1 LVSQD
6 KELLSVPV
14 DDYILDKGL
23 AGIDYEITESGEY
36 QGLYYTV
43 VSAVLNKERF
53 EEDIKQALR
62 SAPSDFALLVVEGD
76 LDNYV
81 ESTMIDRVTASG
93 VKLVSRD
100 FSKKILQEQQKYGYD
115 SLLVAKYAALL
126 AARYLIYVKAN
137 ISTTYLSDYKLYSVR
152 ALVNSQIIDSITGNI
167 LFAPVYEET
176 NSGATIQAAL
186 SKIVNSQKFQNYEQ
200 RIINSLQFENVL
212 IEKIYRYTF
221 TLERAAYG
229 AILLD
234 AMKSKYDSLRVVE
247 NVDTKLIVELNVDML
262 ELEKLFNALTAIKV
276 KKVSDYN
283 YIVSK

>member
-1 LVSQD
+1 MVSQD

-23 AGIDYEITESGEY
+23 AGIDYEITASGEY

-115 SLLVAKYAALL
+115 SLLVAKYAALS

-137 ISTTYLSDYKLYSVR
+137 ISTTYLSDYKL
-152 ALVNSQIIDSITGNI
+152 
-167 LFAPVYEET
+167 
-176 NSGATIQAAL
+176 
-186 SKIVNSQKFQNYEQ
+186 
-200 RIINSLQFENVL
+200 
-212 IEKIYRYTF
+212 
-221 TLERAAYG
+221 
-229 AILLD
+229 
-234 AMKSKYDSLRVVE
+234 
-247 NVDTKLIVELNVDML
+247 
-262 ELEKLFNALTAIKV
+262 
-276 KKVSDYN
+276 
-283 YIVSK
+283 

>member
-1 LVSQD
+1 
-6 KELLSVPV
+6 
-14 DDYILDKGL
+14 
-23 AGIDYEITESGEY
+23 
-36 QGLYYTV
+36 
-43 VSAVLNKERF
+43 
-53 EEDIKQALR
+53 
-62 SAPSDFALLVVEGD
+62 
-76 LDNYV
+76 
-81 ESTMIDRVTASG
+81 
-93 VKLVSRD
+93 
-100 FSKKILQEQQKYGYD
+100 
-115 SLLVAKYAALL
+115 
-126 AARYLIYVKAN
+126 
-137 ISTTYLSDYKLYSVR
+137 
-152 ALVNSQIIDSITGNI
+152 GNI

-186 SKIVNSQKFQNYEQ
+186 SKIVNSQKFQNYVQ